1 MKRFIALLFAVSL
14 SAATAANGQNTSSD
28 TENAAAADAASDS
41 PSEWKI
47 CNETSFILRTAIA
60 QREDD
65 TAHITGWHRLLP
77 SECMSETPKSG
88 SPRFI
93 FAESDAVHNGG
104 IREWAGSV
112 PICVNPLDDF
122 DIDTNISCA
131 LQGLETRR
139 FLRIDPNEPETKFI
153 EPDDYGDKAE
163 TAGLQRLMQD
173 AGYKISRVDGIT
185 GRRTRDTLREFLKDH
200 NIDSNLPVFEK
211 MQALRRA
218 ALSTRSAFGLTICNQ
233 TQEKSWISIGYREDG
248 AWQSR
253 GWWELEA
260 QDCIRPWSK
269 DLKGTEMHIY
279 AQQGEWGETMGVLK
293 NSIETVSEFCV
304 SEGKF
309 SALGREYCTDQGYAS
324 ANFRPVV
331 SDEKGLKINLTAAD
345 FISSSFEGLRE

>member
-1 MKRFIALLFAVSL
+1 MKRQAALLFAISF
-14 SAATAANGQNTSSD
+14 SAGTIASGQEQSPD
-28 TENAAAADAASDS
+28 TENTPAAAAAAENAT
-41 PSEWKI
+41 EWKI
-47 CNETSFILRTAIA
+47 CNETSFILRAAIA
-60 QREDD
+60 QRDD
-65 TAHITGWHRLLP
+65 DIAHISGWRRLFP
-77 SECMSETPKSG
+77 SECISQMPKPG
-88 SPRFI
+88 SPRFL

-104 IREWAGSV
+104 IREWAGQV
-112 PICVNPLDDF
+112 PICVNPNEDF
-122 DIDTNISCA
+122 DIGTNVSCA

-153 EPDDYGDKAE
+153 EPDNFGKNAE

-185 GRRTRDTLREFLKDH
+185 GRRTRNTLSEFLKD
-200 NIDSNLPVFEK
+200 NDVDASLPVFEK
-211 MQALRRA
+211 MAALRRA
-218 ALSTRSAFGLTICNQ
+218 ALSNRSAVGLTVCNQ
-233 TQEKSWISIGYREDG
+233 TPFKSWIAIGYREDG

-260 QDCIRPWSK
+260 QGCIRPWSK

-279 AQQGEWGETMGVLK
+279 AQQDQGDDVMTVLK
-293 NSIETVSEFCV
+293 NPVETVSGFCV

-331 SDEKGLKINLTAAD
+331 TDEKGLQINLTPTD
-345 FISSSFEGLRE
+345 FIPSSSEGLRP